1 MLRGVIRQELHSC
14 GSTKR
19 ALLQSIYRVSSLLK
33 PRFSKTKIETRSM
46 FLRSEVAL
54 DLLAAAV
61 DGVGNFGT
69 CVGHRLSVSVCTSA
83 YHHDEKAPRMLKRRQ
98 LECREQRQHKASV
111 EFRTTPSLAALLD
124 LRAAS
129 FRLPSLQQFA

>member
-1 MLRGVIRQELHSC
+1 VI
-14 GSTKR
+14 
-19 ALLQSIYRVSSLLK
+19 SLLK

-98 LECREQRQHKASV
+98 LECLLKASV

-129 FRLPSLQQFA
+129 FRLPSLQQFACRASEIIGFLGF